1 MVFYCTAV
9 ESGHNFVDDGFC
21 SIFS

>member
-9 ESGHNFVDDGFC
+9 EFGHNFADDGFC